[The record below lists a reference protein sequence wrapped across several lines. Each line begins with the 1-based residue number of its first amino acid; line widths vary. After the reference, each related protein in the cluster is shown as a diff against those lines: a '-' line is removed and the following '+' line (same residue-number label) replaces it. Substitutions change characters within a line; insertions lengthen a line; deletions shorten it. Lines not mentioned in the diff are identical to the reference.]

1 MIPTTLDRPA
11 YHQAARWTAGLVM
24 LRLVEAFEIEAKL
37 PGPRG
42 NRGAASAWPTTER
55 EFEDLIGWSDEARQ
69 AVWEDWERA
78 KGAHPYEVTRM
89 EEALAWLPLLKD
101 QPGEQRC
108 LVAWAKLKAKPRR
121 ASLRRLMR
129 RTGWSRSTFHRRRD
143 SGAARIAD
151 HLNSRGVAVR

>member
-1 MIPTTLDRPA
+1 MTMTALDRP
-11 YHQAARWTAGLVM
+11 TAWRGATWSTELVK
-24 LRLVEAFEIEAKL
+24 LRLVEAFETENKL

-42 NRGAASAWPTTER
+42 VRGASSAWPTTER

-78 KGAHPYEVTRM
+78 KGAYPYEVTRM
-89 EEALAWLPLLKD
+89 EEAVAWLVLLKD

-121 ASLRRLMR
+121 ASLRKLMR
-129 RTGWSRSTFHRRRD
+129 RRGWSRSTFDRRRD

-151 HLNSRGVAVR
+151 YLNSHGVAVR